1 MTSTSKQ
8 HDVEKL
14 INQQLDSANEQ
25 LSDTVR
31 ADISQARQ
39 QALRIA
45 RQKKADK
52 GTLFEQFIAP
62 FINYKWQLSMPMA
75 VAAAVVILVS
85 YTSRETIPALP
96 EEILVADIPAED
108 LGLLEDLEFATWL
121 AEQEQG
127 ATN

>member
-8 HDVEKL
+8 QDVERL
-14 INQQLDSANEQ
+14 INQRLDSANEQ
-25 LSDTVR
+25 LSDAVR
-31 ADISQARQ
+31 ADISRARQ

-45 RQKKADK
+45 RQNKSE
-52 GTLFEQFIAP
+52 TLSIRERVLESFV
-62 FINYKWQLSMPMA
+62 NYKWQLSMPMA

-85 YTSRETIPALP
+85 YTSRETIPMLP
-96 EEILVADIPAED
+96 EEILVADIPTED